1 MRLIL
6 SVPLFLY
13 ILLAANLIM
22 LTGANQSSMLN
33 VILLEITLP
42 STRDLILTVSD
53 LLILSSFLALYV
65 ETFKATRTSNH
76 VIIDHALSLC
86 VFIVC
91 LIEFLIFPQL
101 GNTTFL
107 VITVASLLDVVMGF
121 TVTLSTAR
129 RDINFGG

>member
-22 LTGANQSSMLN
+22 WPHAEQMSMLN
-33 VILLEITLP
+33 VILLEIVLP
-42 STRDLILTVSD
+42 STRALIITVSD
-53 LLILSSFLALYV
+53 LLILVSFLALYV

-76 VIIDHALSLC
+76 VILDHALSLC

-91 LIEFLIFPQL
+91 LIEFLILPQL

-107 VITVASLLDVVMGF
+107 IITVASLLDVIMGF

-129 RDINFGG
+129 RAISFGS

>member
-1 MRLIL
+1 MIL

-22 LTGANQSSMLN
+22 WSGAEQTSMLN
-33 VILLEITLP
+33 IILMEITLP
-42 STRDLILTVSD
+42 STRTLIITTSD
-53 LLILSSFLALYV
+53 LLILISFLALYI

-86 VFIVC
+86 VFIIC
-91 LIEFLIFPQL
+91 LIEFLILPQL

-107 VITVASLLDVVMGF
+107 VITVASLLDVIMGF

-129 RDINFGG
+129 RDISFGG

>member
-6 SVPLFLY
+6 SVPLFMY

-22 LTGANQSSMLN
+22 WSGAEQTSMLN
-33 VILLEITLP
+33 IILLEITLP
-42 STRDLILTVSD
+42 SLRVLIITVSD
-53 LLILSSFLALYV
+53 LLILVSFLALYI

-129 RDINFGG
+129 RDISFGG

>member
-22 LTGANQSSMLN
+22 WSGAEQMSMLN
-33 VILLEITLP
+33 VILMEITLP
-42 STRDLILTVSD
+42 STRTLIITVSD
-53 LLILSSFLALYV
+53 FLILLSFLALYM

-86 VFIVC
+86 VFVVC

-107 VITVASLLDVVMGF
+107 VITVASLLDVIMGF
-121 TVTLSTAR
+121 TVTLATAR
-129 RDINFGG
+129 RDISFGG

>member
-13 ILLAANLIM
+13 ILLAANVVM
-22 LTGANQSSMLN
+22 WSGTEQTSPLN
-33 VILLEITLP
+33 IIVLELPLP
-42 STRDLILTVSD
+42 STRDIILTISD
-53 LLILSSFLALYV
+53 VFILSSFLALYI

-76 VIIDHALSLC
+76 VLVDHALSLL
-86 VFIVC
+86 VFVIC
-91 LIEFLIFPQL
+91 LIELLIFPRL

-107 VITVASLLDVVMGF
+107 VITVAALLDVIMGF

-129 RDINFGG
+129 RDISFGG